1 MRCSRCQ
8 GLMLKDHFLDMEGG
22 FGEMWAQSW
31 RCLSCGAIYDAVI
44 EANRRA
50 SQHNALVVAS
60 DEAISQEDDLYLGG
74 ETFIRPAA

>member
-8 GLMLKDHFLDMEGG
+8 GLMLNDHFLDMEGG
-22 FGEMWAQSW
+22 FGEMWAQGW

-50 SQHNALVVAS
+50 KRQNALPVVR
-60 DEAISQEDDLYLGG
+60 DEAIRQEDEPYLGG
-74 ETFIRPAA
+74 EAFIRPAA